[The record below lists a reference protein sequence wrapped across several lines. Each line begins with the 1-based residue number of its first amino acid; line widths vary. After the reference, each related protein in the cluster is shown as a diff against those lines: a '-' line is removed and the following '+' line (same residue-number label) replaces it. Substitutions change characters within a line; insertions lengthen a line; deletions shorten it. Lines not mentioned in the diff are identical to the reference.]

1 MPPLEFAWW
10 RLPRR
15 RVLHFQ
21 LAGNRIER
29 NAVSGSRLGMAI
41 EGGVFGP
48 KRSVDNCFS
57 ENRYTRSLPADL
69 RPFACTK
76 ATAANPGAAASKR
89 IRRLVGRLHRE
100 FLARRAHGQPAPP
113 RQPTMT
119 HPCAARQ
126 TETVSRERQPQKSR
140 SRPPLCVSPAEP
152 RPSLA
157 PLRPSLTHA

>member
-1 MPPLEFAWW
+1 MRALEFAWW
-10 RLPRR
+10 RLPPR

-100 FLARRAHGQPAPP
+100 FLARLERETAAKEPISSAVVCLPGRA
-113 RQPTMT
+113 
-119 HPCAARQ
+119 
-126 TETVSRERQPQKSR
+126 
-140 SRPPLCVSPAEP
+140 PAEP
-152 RPSLA
+152 CTVAAELDTRLTRPPRLPSRCGIRV
-157 PLRPSLTHA
+157 RPHHGA